1 MTTPTPRPPAELRRA
16 VEQANLAALDR
27 LCLST
32 DLRSRILAGAS
43 AAIQAEMRGE
53 VALQVVAITPA
64 EHAELVQALEVAGLA
79 LRLSLVRLSFQME
92 GPPIGEA
99 DALLDATT

>member
-1 MTTPTPRPPAELRRA
+1 MTTPTPRQPAELRRA
-16 VEQANLAALDR
+16 VEHANLAALDR
-27 LCLST
+27 ICLST
-32 DLRSRILAGAS
+32 DLGARILAAAS
-43 AAIQAEMRGE
+43 AAIQAEVRGE

-79 LRLSLVRLSFQME
+79 LRLSLVRLSFQMD

-99 DALLDATT
+99 DAFLDATT